1 MDKYKVL
8 YISQEIAPYC
18 DETPS
23 SMLWRHLP
31 QKIQENGS
39 QIRTFMPRYG
49 IINERRNQLHEVI
62 RLSGMNIIINDTD
75 NPLIIKVASI
85 PLARMQ
91 VYFIDNEDY
100 FDGKGILKDEKQNP
114 YPDNLERAL
123 FFTKGIMETIKKLR
137 WTPDIIHCSGWITHL
152 LPLYIRQVY
161 NDDPYFANSKIIY
174 ALQNDSFD
182 VNANN
187 SILDELSAD
196 KIPESILKTVEKPN
210 YLNTTKLALNFSDAV
225 SFSEEIDNKD
235 VVKLVDD
242 LKLPKFDYVD
252 INEDENFAKAY
263 DKFYEKVLDEEFANA
278 N

>member
-1 MDKYKVL
+1 MEKYKVL
-8 YISQEIAPYC
+8 YISQEITPYC
-18 DETPS
+18 EETTS
-23 SMLWRHLP
+23 SLLWRHLP

-49 IINERRNQLHEVI
+49 VINERRNQLHEVI
-62 RLSGMNIIINDTD
+62 RLSGMNIIIKDTD

-100 FDGKGILKDEKQNP
+100 FDEKGILADENGNP

-123 FFTKGIMETIKKLR
+123 FFTKGILETIKKLR

-161 NDDPYFANSKIIY
+161 NEDPYFANSKIIY
-174 ALQNDSFD
+174 AIQNDSFD
-182 VNANN
+182 INTENN
-187 SILDELSAD
+187 MMQELSSD
-196 KIPESILKTVEKPN
+196 KIPESILKTIDTPN
-210 YLNTTKLALNFSDAV
+210 YFNTTKLALNFSDAV
-225 SFSEEIDNKD
+225 SFSEKVNNKD
-235 VVKLVDD
+235 IIKLVDD
-242 LKLPKFDYVD
+242 LKLPKLDYVD
-252 INEDENFAKAY
+252 IEDEDYAKAY
-263 DKFYEKVLDEEFANA
+263 DEFYEKVLAEEFANA

>member
-1 MDKYKVL
+1 
-8 YISQEIAPYC
+8 
-18 DETPS
+18 
-23 SMLWRHLP
+23 MLWRHLP

-252 INEDENFAKAY
+252 INEDENFAEAY
-263 DKFYEKVLDEEFANA
+263 DEFYEKVLAEEFANA